1 MTASGQLRVT
11 QGAQERETSDQSTD
25 PRAHDTMV
33 LPVSRSHIRHNH
45 YPHNSA
51 SQNNANLQQ
60 CKIARIKIKI

>member
-33 LPVSRSHIRHNH
+33 LPDHTLDTTITHIILQVKIMQI
-45 YPHNSA
+45 Y
-51 SQNNANLQQ
+51 NNV
-60 CKIARIKIKI
+60 